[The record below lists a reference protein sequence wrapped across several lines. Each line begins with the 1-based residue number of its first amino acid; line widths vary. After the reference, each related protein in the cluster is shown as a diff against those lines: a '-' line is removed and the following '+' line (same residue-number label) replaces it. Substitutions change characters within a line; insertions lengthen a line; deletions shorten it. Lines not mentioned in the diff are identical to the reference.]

1 MKKILTI
8 LLVLALTVGAVFAA
22 DTSQVVVT
30 AQVMAGQGV
39 GTGGTPS
46 IGTDEYGFY
55 ITYGNENNYNVDNLI
70 NTQTEKATDLDA
82 SADKDYSFSVWYY
95 GKEANSTKHEV
106 SVVSS
111 NWFLNG
117 TTTTLDRN
125 LNAITTSAEAA
136 MLSNSSVSAVADG
149 SKITT
154 TFGTTQASPI
164 TKAAP
169 TKVGTFKL
177 DWAAKDS
184 IDVGTYKATVTFT
197 LAGV

>member
-22 DTSQVVVT
+22 DSTVTVT
-30 AQVMAGQGV
+30 AKVTAGQGI

-95 GKEANSTKHEV
+95 GKEAISTKHEV

-154 TFGTTQASPI
+154 TFGTTKASPI